1 MLVLSLSKYPVEEN
15 AFLNKTWYRTR
26 FLWWV
31 LLFDFSIIKR
41 ITKLRVFI
49 GLLRIELCLS
59 LLIPE
64 KARELFCTWL
74 GYSKQTGLVRVWFR
88 FLISF
93 LTFLLLKR
101 HLFIQFALLK
111 DFEGNLFSS
120 QIFYAVINTHADLYF
135 SSISCN

>member
-1 MLVLSLSKYPVEEN
+1 MLVPSLSKYPVEEN
-15 AFLNKTWYRTR
+15 ALLNKTWYRTR

-64 KARELFCTWL
+64 KAKELFCTWL

-120 QIFYAVINTHADLYF
+120 QIFYAVINTLADLYF